1 MNLTLA
7 ASMDIQP
14 ALARSARTPFS
25 IRETVLAPG
34 DARER
39 FERSFAEAR
48 KFIESTTISNLLE
61 TIFAHGDN
69 RRAVEAVVRAPIH
82 VGFIFPGGE
91 LTIAQMS
98 EASRQA
104 GFSADYSTI
113 PSTVIARELAMLADC
128 VQVPTM
134 IFSAALNHAGAR
146 PGYVEAFIPA
156 VDRSVTRQWVQEE
169 IGSHIG
175 LMLADHPAFR
185 VTHDAF
191 LAEGFTVAPF
201 MCGQA
206 ITNPD
211 AGVSVIY
218 YERPR
223 AAGTTRIEVLSSNSG
238 MP

>member
-1 MNLTLA
+1 M
-7 ASMDIQP
+7 
-14 ALARSARTPFS
+14 ARPTRTPFS
-25 IRETVLAPG
+25 IRETELAPG
-34 DARER
+34 DARDR
-39 FERSFAEAR
+39 FERCFVEAR
-48 KFIESTTISNLLE
+48 KFLERTTISNLLE
-61 TIFAHGDN
+61 AIFAHGAN
-69 RRAVEAVVRAPIH
+69 RRAVGAVVFAPIH

-113 PSTVIARELAMLADC
+113 PSTVIARELAMLAGC
-128 VQVPTM
+128 AQVPTM
-134 IFSAALNHAGAR
+134 IFSAAINNAGAR
-146 PGYVEAFIPA
+146 PGYVEAFIPTA
-156 VDRSVTRQWVQEE
+156 DRGMTRQWVQEE
-169 IGSHIG
+169 IGSHVG
-175 LMLADHPAFR
+175 LMLADHSAFR

-223 AAGTTRIEVLSSNSG
+223 AAGTTRIEVLSTRAG